1 MKGDRPMFLE
11 TVRLALSSIRRNAL
25 RSFLTLLG
33 IVIGV
38 AAVIAMITIG
48 SGTTSKVQS
57 DISKLGS
64 NLLVIRPGT
73 PATPG
78 SAPIRARDFTIRQV
92 DRVAE
97 TIEGAKAV
105 SATAQKSVKIV
116 YGTESL
122 TTPVIGTDAA
132 FFIVRDWEIVSGR
145 AFTEQETRG
154 GTPVCVIGETV
165 RKQFFGASD
174 PLGATVRVG
183 KVNCPIIGLLEAKG
197 TSNFG
202 TDQDNVIMLPLAA
215 FQRRIAGNNDVETI
229 YVSAEDGVS
238 TTEMQIRIENL
249 MREIRGIGTEE
260 DDDFNVRDQ
269 TQIANMMSSTMATMT
284 GMLSA
289 VAGVSLLV
297 GGIGIMNIMLVS
309 VTERT
314 REIGIRLAIGAQE
327 HHILTQFI
335 VEATVLALL
344 GGIFGILLGLGL
356 AGLASALFSIPF
368 APSISVLA
376 LAAGFSALIGLIFG
390 FFPALRGA
398 RLDPIEALRHE

>member
-1 MKGDRPMFLE
+1 MFLE
-11 TVRLALSSIRRNAL
+11 TVRLALSSIRRNTL

-48 SGTTSKVQS
+48 SGTTEKVQA

-64 NLLVIRPGT
+64 NLLTVRSGQP
-73 PATPG
+73 PTPG
-78 SAPIRARDFTIRQV
+78 SAPVRARDFTSKQV
-92 DRVAE
+92 STLAANL
-97 TIEGAKAV
+97 TGAKAV
-105 SATAQKSVKIV
+105 SAASQKIVRIV

-122 TTPVIGTDAA
+122 SASVTGTDAE
-132 FFIVRDWEIVSGR
+132 FFTVRDWEVTAGR
-145 AFTEQETRG
+145 IFTEQETRG

-165 RKQFFGASD
+165 RKQFFGAGD
-174 PLGATVRVG
+174 PLGATIRVG
-183 KVNCPIIGLLEAKG
+183 KVNCPVIGLLESKG
-197 TSNFG
+197 TSGFG
-202 TDQDNVIMLPLAA
+202 QDQDNVVMIPISA
-215 FQRRIAGNNDVETI
+215 FQRRIAGNNDVQTI
-229 YVSAEDGVS
+229 YISASDDVA
-238 TTEMQIRIENL
+238 TTELQTRIENI
-249 MREIRGIGTEE
+249 MRDIRKIGSDQ

-269 TQIANMMSSTMATMT
+269 TQIANAMSSTMSTMT

-327 HHILTQFI
+327 HHILTQFV

-356 AGLASALFSIPF
+356 AGLASSLFAIPF
-368 APSISVLA
+368 NPSYSTIA
-376 LAAGFSALIGLIFG
+376 LAAGFSALIGLVFG